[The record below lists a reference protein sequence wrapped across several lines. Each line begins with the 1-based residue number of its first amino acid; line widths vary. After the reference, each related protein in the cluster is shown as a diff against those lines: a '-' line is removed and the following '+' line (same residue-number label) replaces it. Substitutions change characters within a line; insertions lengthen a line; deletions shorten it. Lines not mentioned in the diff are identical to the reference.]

1 MVNKEYDKQICAW
14 IDTNKDRILSNW
26 MDLIRIPSVRGEAE
40 PKAPYGIECARAVK
54 AGASLFEEAGFPTR
68 LNEDGGY
75 ALATYGEGN
84 TTIGIFGHSDVV
96 PVSAGWLLTEP
107 FEPIVKDGWLV
118 GRGASDNKSG
128 VMIAHSLLSLFR
140 DCDIP
145 LKSKLLAFVGS
156 NEESGM
162 GDITAFVKNEQM
174 PDLSLIPDSAFPCS
188 LGEKGILRMWAECDQ
203 PLQTIRDFSGGD
215 AFNTVLDQ
223 VNIVMDPNAQLAQE
237 IADKITENDAISLNV
252 QDDGTIQIVAKGA
265 AMHAAYPFGSINA
278 AVVAAKMLC
287 DCEFMNAADKETLHS
302 IVWMLES
309 NYGENLGIKLE
320 DDFGHL
326 TVANGMTAVEDGKLR
341 ISLDIR
347 YGTAMPGTELESRL
361 DQACKSKGWQIVY
374 MFNREGFS
382 TPKDSPIPEIII
394 DLCQEL
400 TGTEYKTFRMAGGTY
415 ARYLK
420 NAFAVGK
427 DAITPEHPRIP
438 LGLPKGHGGGHQK
451 DEVCHIEGLY
461 QAIRILAHTIIAY
474 DQSL

>member
-1 MVNKEYDKQICAW
+1 MINMDYDKKICDWLAQ
-14 IDTNKDRILSNW
+14 NKDRILSSW
-26 MDLIRIPSVRGEAE
+26 MDLIRIPSVRGEAA

-84 TTIGIFGHSDVV
+84 TAIGIFGHSDVV

-188 LGEKGILRMWAECDQ
+188 LGEKGILRMWAECDT
-203 PLQTIRDFSGGD
+203 PLETIKEFNGGD
-215 AFNTVLDQ
+215 AFNTVLDK
-223 VNIVMDPNAQLAQE
+223 VTIVIDATPQLVAEIDNKVAQ
-237 IADKITENDAISLNV
+237 NDSFVLTHNN
-252 QDDGTIQIVAKGA
+252 DGTVTLVAKGA
-265 AMHAAYPFGSINA
+265 AMHAAYPFGSVNA
-278 AVVAAKMLC
+278 AVIAAKMLC
-287 DCEFMNAADKETLHS
+287 DCKHFNNSDKEILNTV
-302 IVWMLES
+302 VWMLES

-320 DDFGHL
+320 DEFGHL
-326 TVANGMTAVEDGKLR
+326 TVANGMVAIENGKLR

-347 YGTAMPGTELESRL
+347 YGTAMPGAELEARL
-361 DQACKSKGWQIVY
+361 DQVCKCKGWQIVY
-374 MFNREGFS
+374 MHNREGFS
-382 TPKDSPIPEIII
+382 TPKDSPIPDILV

-400 TGTEYKTFRMAGGTY
+400 TGKEYKTFRMAGGTY

-427 DAITPEHPRIP
+427 DAVVPGQTRTP
-438 LGLPKGHGGGHQK
+438 LGLPNGHGGGHQK
-451 DEVCHIEGLY
+451 DEVCHIDSLY

-474 DQSL
+474 DQTI

>member
-1 MVNKEYDKQICAW
+1 MYNKEYDKIICQWLDA
-14 IDTNKDRILSNW
+14 NKGRILTNW
-26 MDLIRIPSVRGEAE
+26 MDLIRIPSVRGEAQ

-54 AGASLFEEAGFPTR
+54 AGAALFEEAGFPTR
-68 LNEDGGY
+68 VNEDGGY
-75 ALATYGEGN
+75 ALATYGDGD

-128 VMIAHSLLSLFR
+128 VMIAHCLLSLFR
-140 DCDIP
+140 DCNIP

-162 GDITAFVKNEQM
+162 GDITAFVKNEEM

-188 LGEKGILRMWAECDQ
+188 LGEKGILRMWAECDK
-203 PLQTIRDFSGGD
+203 PLETILQFKGGD
-215 AFNTVLDQ
+215 AFNTVLDK
-223 VNIVMDPNAQLAQE
+223 VTIVINATQQLTDELHAKIAQS
-237 IADKITENDAISLNV
+237 DSFTLHRNS
-252 QDDGTIQIVAKGA
+252 DGTITLAAKGA
-265 AMHAAYPFGSINA
+265 AMHAAYPFGSVNA
-278 AVVAAKMLC
+278 AVIASKLLC
-287 DCEFMNAADKETLHS
+287 DCQFMNDSDKEVLSS

-320 DDFGHL
+320 DEFGHL
-326 TVANGMTAVEDGKLR
+326 TVANGMVAIENGKLR
-341 ISLDIR
+341 ISMDIR
-347 YGTAMPGTELESRL
+347 YGTAMPGATLEAQLNRV
-361 DQACKSKGWQIVY
+361 CKKRGWQIVY
-374 MFNREGFS
+374 MHNREGFS
-382 TPKDSPIPEIII
+382 TPKDSPVPHILV
-394 DLCQEL
+394 DLCKEL
-400 TGTEYKTFRMAGGTY
+400 TGKEYKTFRMAGGTY

-427 DAITPEHPRIP
+427 DAAIPGLTRIP
-438 LGLPKGHGGGHQK
+438 LGLPNGHGGGHQK

-474 DQSL
+474 DQTL

>member
-1 MVNKEYDKQICAW
+1 
-14 IDTNKDRILSNW
+14 
-26 MDLIRIPSVRGEAE
+26 LIRIPSVRGEAA

-54 AGASLFEEAGFPTR
+54 AGAALFEEAGFPTR

-145 LKSKLLAFVGS
+145 LKSKLLAYVGS

-188 LGEKGILRMWAECDQ
+188 LGEKGILRMWAESINA
-203 PLQTIRDFSGGD
+203 PASIKVFKGGD
-215 AFNTVLDQ
+215 AFNTVLD
-223 VNIVMDPNAQLAQE
+223 
-237 IADKITENDAISLNV
+237 KITVVIDATPQLVSEIQAKVANNDSFALSNNN
-252 QDDGTIQIVAKGA
+252 DGTVTLTAKGA

-278 AVVAAKMLC
+278 AVIASKLLC
-287 DCEFMNAADKETLHS
+287 ECEHFNNSDKELLSS

-326 TVANGMTAVEDGKLR
+326 TVANGMVD
-341 ISLDIR
+341 
-347 YGTAMPGTELESRL
+347 M
-361 DQACKSKGWQIVY
+361 
-374 MFNREGFS
+374 
-382 TPKDSPIPEIII
+382 
-394 DLCQEL
+394 
-400 TGTEYKTFRMAGGTY
+400 
-415 ARYLK
+415 
-420 NAFAVGK
+420 
-427 DAITPEHPRIP
+427 
-438 LGLPKGHGGGHQK
+438 
-451 DEVCHIEGLY
+451 
-461 QAIRILAHTIIAY
+461 
-474 DQSL
+474 